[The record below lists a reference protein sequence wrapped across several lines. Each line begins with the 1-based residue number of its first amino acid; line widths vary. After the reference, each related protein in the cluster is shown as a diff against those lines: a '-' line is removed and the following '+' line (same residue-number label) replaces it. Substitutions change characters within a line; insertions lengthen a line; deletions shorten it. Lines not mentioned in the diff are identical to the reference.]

1 MKLQILIDMRLLWA
15 LSFAKDIYS
24 LAERL
29 LQVFNIGFLS
39 MSMNIVF
46 MSKMLALTSPYSL
59 KDDIKLNRDIAAKQF
74 EILGGKL

>member
-1 MKLQILIDMRLLWA
+1 
-15 LSFAKDIYS
+15 
-24 LAERL
+24 
-29 LQVFNIGFLS
+29 

-46 MSKMLALTSPYSL
+46 MSKMLALTSLYSL